1 MVDGYLCPAP
11 GAPATVELVHYL
23 SARRQDVDLTT
34 YLAAAR
40 TRFAFWHL
48 AGQPAHMRPP
58 PAARAGRGLVAC
70 VGGGRAS

>member
-11 GAPATVELVHYL
+11 GAAATVELVHSL
-23 SARRQDVDLTT
+23 SARRQDVDLAS

-40 TRFAFWHL
+40 TRYAFWHL

-58 PAARAGRGLVAC
+58 APCAGCGRVARADRRG
-70 VGGGRAS
+70 AS

>member
-11 GAPATVELVHYL
+11 GAAATVELVHSL
-23 SARRQDVDLTT
+23 SARRQDVDLAS

-40 TRFAFWHL
+40 TRYAFWHL

-58 PAARAGRGLVAC
+58 APCARRGLAAC
-70 VGGGRAS
+70 PGGGRAS

>member
-34 YLAAAR
+34 YLAAR
-40 TRFAFWHL
+40 GTRFAFWHL

-58 PAARAGRGLVAC
+58 PAVRRLRAGSRASI
-70 VGGGRAS
+70 GGRAS